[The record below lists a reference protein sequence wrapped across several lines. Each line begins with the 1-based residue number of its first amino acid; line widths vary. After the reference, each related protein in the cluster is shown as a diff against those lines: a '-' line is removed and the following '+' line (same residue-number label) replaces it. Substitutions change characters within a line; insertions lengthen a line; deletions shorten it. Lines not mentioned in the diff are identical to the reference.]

1 MMAAIIHQYTWVCA
15 ALEDSSSKDSSDAA
29 SRQLDSISDKFQP
42 VARSTANLS
51 TLFISLVAWVGVISI
66 ILAVIIIVT
75 CRRRR
80 HAAAL
85 EPDSSDSISSCSVQL
100 TH

>member
-1 MMAAIIHQYTWVCA
+1 MCA
-15 ALEDSSSKDSSDAA
+15 ALEDSSSKDNSDAA
-29 SRQLDSISDKFQP
+29 SRQLDSINDKFQP

-51 TLFISLVAWVGVISI
+51 TLFISLLAWVAVISVV
-66 ILAVIIIVT
+66 LAVIVTVT

-80 HAAAL
+80 RAAEL
-85 EPDSSDSISSCSVQL
+85 DPDSSDSISSCSVQL